1 MEIKIGNIESEI
13 KYMDRLFSTNN
24 HSELIVRGQIL
35 LKKFPKIVPFY
46 NLLGL
51 SYQKIG
57 KQEDAIKVFK
67 SGLFNE
73 PHAISVMTNLAD
85 VYRDI
90 NKLKESEE
98 LLLEVLKINN
108 KDLFAL
114 ISCGKLKIVQ
124 GKSHEAIVY
133 FKKVAEIDNSFDD
146 VLLRIAST
154 YITINDFDNAK
165 KYFEIVVYRN
175 PINIGAQYSYSQMID
190 YSNDTKHQE
199 HMLKTLD
206 DSSLDKNK
214 LGPMYFALAK
224 SFSDQKN
231 YEKAHKYFKLAND
244 CMNSK
249 VKDKILN
256 REISDVKKLK
266 SIFSNFNFEYNL
278 SHLDLYRKNIVFIV
292 GLPRTGTTLT
302 HQIIASH
309 PSIQGV
315 GESNVLHAYFVPN
328 LKKENFKNIFFKK
341 NKLDEK
347 YLSELS
353 FKLST
358 DYEYFSKDK
367 IILDKSPYNFFWI
380 GFIKILFPNAKIIH
394 MNRDIKDTALSIYNN
409 LFGTVKMD
417 WTYSQE
423 NIIRYIKIYKEIM
436 DFWKEKIP
444 NYVYDLQYEDLV
456 NNQEEVSKKI
466 IQFCDLEW
474 NEKCLKFYES
484 TPPVRTVSLYQSRQP
499 MYKKSVNLNSK
510 YTKYQDFFDKLEN
523 LK

>member
-24 HSELIVRGQIL
+24 HSELVIRGQIL

-51 SYQKIG
+51 SYKKIG
-57 KQEDAIKVFK
+57 KQEEAIKVFK
-67 SGLFNE
+67 SCLFNE
-73 PHAISVMTNLAD
+73 PHTISVMTNLAD
-85 VYRDI
+85 VYRDV

-98 LLLEVLKINN
+98 LLLKVLKIKN
-108 KDLFAL
+108 KDIFAL
-114 ISCGKLKIVQ
+114 SSYGKLKRVQ
-124 GKSHEAIVY
+124 GKSQEAIIY

-146 VLLRIAST
+146 VLIRIASS
-154 YITINDFDNAK
+154 YASINDFDNAK
-165 KYFEIVVYRN
+165 KYFEIAVYKN
-175 PINIGAQYSYSQMID
+175 PTHIGAQYSYSQMID
-190 YSNDTKHQE
+190 YSNDKKHQE

-231 YEKAHKYFKLAND
+231 YEEAHKYFKLAND
-244 CMNSK
+244 GMNNE
-249 VKDKILN
+249 VKNKILN

-266 SIFSNFNFEYNL
+266 SIFSNFDFKYNL
-278 SHLDLYRKNIVFIV
+278 SHLDLYKKNLVFIV

-309 PSIQGV
+309 PSIRGV

-328 LKKENFKNIFFKK
+328 LKKENFKSNFFKN

-353 FKLST
+353 LKLSN

-394 MNRDIKDTALSIYNN
+394 MNRDIRDTALSIYNN
-409 LFGTVKMD
+409 LFGGKKMD

-436 DFWKEKIP
+436 GFWKEKIP

-466 IQFCDLEW
+466 IKFCDLEW

-484 TPPVRTVSLYQSRQP
+484 DSPVHSVSLHQARQP

>member
-1 MEIKIGNIESEI
+1 MEIKIRNIESEI

-24 HSELIVRGQIL
+24 HSELVIRGQIL

-51 SYQKIG
+51 TYKKIG
-57 KQEDAIKVFK
+57 KQEEAIKVFK
-67 SGLFNE
+67 SCLFNE
-73 PHAISVMTNLAD
+73 PHTISVMTNLAD
-85 VYRDI
+85 VYRDV

-98 LLLEVLKINN
+98 LLLKVLKIKN
-108 KDLFAL
+108 KDIFAL
-114 ISCGKLKIVQ
+114 NSYGKLKRVQ
-124 GKSHEAIVY
+124 GKSQEAIIY

-146 VLLRIAST
+146 VLIRIASA
-154 YITINDFDNAK
+154 YASINDFDNAK
-165 KYFEIVVYRN
+165 KYFEIAAYKN
-175 PINIGAQYSYSQMID
+175 PTHIGAQYSYSQMID
-190 YSNDTKHQE
+190 YSNDKKHQE

-214 LGPMYFALAK
+214 LGPMYFAIAK

-231 YEKAHKYFKLAND
+231 YEEAHKYFKLAND
-244 CMNSK
+244 VMNSK

-278 SHLDLYRKNIVFIV
+278 SHLDLYRKNLVFIV

-309 PSIQGV
+309 PSIRGV

-328 LKKENFKNIFFKK
+328 LKKENFKSNFFKN

-353 FKLST
+353 LKLSNN
-358 DYEYFSKDK
+358 YEYFSKDK

-409 LFGTVKMD
+409 LFGTAKMD

-436 DFWKEKIP
+436 SFWKEKIP
-444 NYVYDLQYEDLV
+444 NYIYDLQYEDLV

-484 TPPVRTVSLYQSRQP
+484 TSPVRTVSLHQSRQP

-510 YTKYQDFFDKLEN
+510 YTKYQDFFEKLDKL
-523 LK
+523 